1 MLYWAIAEL
10 GMTRYDAVWDI
21 PIQTLMLCVL
31 ENQRQFNKNAITLMD
46 KELIDQMNEKE
57 RLMQY
62 GK

>member
-1 MLYWAIAEL
+1 MAQMLYWAIAEL

-46 KELIDQMNEKE
+46 KELID
-57 RLMQY
+57 
-62 GK
+62 